1 MRFRDAD
8 VTLVVDRDGHW
19 NHQCAKRAFLTFH
32 TDKNLDSVR
41 AVLRANPED
50 VTVSFNDEI
59 IGIVKLDKTTYLVE
73 ISIAQV
79 RWSWTVEAFPLTRAA
94 YEEPSSRQRLRL
106 LFMNSLGRTRSLRR
120 AGPGSLLRLDFS
132 WYAND

>member
-1 MRFRDAD
+1 MKFRDAD
-8 VTLVVDRDGHW
+8 VTLVVDLDGHW
-19 NHQCAKRAFLTFH
+19 NHQCAERAFLTLH
-32 TDKNLDSVR
+32 HVRNLDAVR
-41 AVLRANPED
+41 AVLQSHPEE
-50 VTVSFNDEI
+50 VAVSLSDEI